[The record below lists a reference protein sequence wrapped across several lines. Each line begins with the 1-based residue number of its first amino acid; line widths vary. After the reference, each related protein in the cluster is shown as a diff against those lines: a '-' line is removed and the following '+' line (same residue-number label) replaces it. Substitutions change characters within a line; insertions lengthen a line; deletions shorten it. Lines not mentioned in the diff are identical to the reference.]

1 SLCLIFAFSAPL
13 AAGCCFSMYKVSAVP
28 RTTLPCINKHIF
40 YRTDH
45 VEKKPQIISKPRK
58 QEDISSIS
66 LVDLRLNT
74 MGRRKVALTPPST
87 PSTPSTPSSA
97 DFEQQMSLLDKS
109 WKAFALTESGE
120 PDPSIEKYKSK
131 SSAPSDFR
139 PVDIDNFLAERIL
152 RELDIDPKQV
162 LA

>member
-1 SLCLIFAFSAPL
+1 
-13 AAGCCFSMYKVSAVP
+13 MYKVSTSAVP
-28 RTTLPCINKHIF
+28 RTTLPCINKTFF
-40 YRTDH
+40 YRSDP
-45 VEKKPQIISKPRK
+45 VEKKKAHFMSKPQK
-58 QEDISSIS
+58 PDDVTAIS

-74 MGRRKVALTPPST
+74 MGRRKVVLSPPST
-87 PSTPSTPSSA
+87 PSTTPSTPSSA

-109 WKAFALTESGE
+109 WKAFTSTEAGE
-120 PDPSIEKYKSK
+120 PDLSIEKYESK
-131 SSAPSDFR
+131 RAAPSDFR

>member
-1 SLCLIFAFSAPL
+1 
-13 AAGCCFSMYKVSAVP
+13 MYKVSTSAVP

-45 VEKKPQIISKPRK
+45 VEKKNHFMSKPVK
-58 QEDISSIS
+58 PQDISAIS

-74 MGRRKVALTPPST
+74 MGRRKVALTPPSS

-97 DFEQQMSLLDKS
+97 EFEQQMSLLDKS
-109 WKAFALTESGE
+109 WKAFALTETGE

-131 SSAPSDFR
+131 RSAPSDFR

-152 RELDIDPKQV
+152 REVDIDPKQV

>member
-1 SLCLIFAFSAPL
+1 
-13 AAGCCFSMYKVSAVP
+13 MYKISTSAVP

-45 VEKKPQIISKPRK
+45 VEKKTHYMSKPQK
-58 QEDISSIS
+58 PEDISAIS

-74 MGRRKVALTPPST
+74 MGRRKAATITPPST

-109 WKAFALTESGE
+109 WKAFALTEAGE
-120 PDPSIEKYKSK
+120 PDPSIEKYQSK

-139 PVDIDNFLAERIL
+139 PVDIDKFLAELIL
-152 RELDIDPKQV
+152 REVDIDPKQV